1 MLFIYLTYLKSKN
14 ERQEE
19 LTKSPVLHGH
29 GLFRM
34 DLVAPCRDT
43 ESLGDLLRDMADICA
58 SFKDAVVTG
67 APSWDEAGTA
77 AFSGD
82 LAGTSTSSAVA
93 VDTGASSWDEAGISA
108 FV

>member
-1 MLFIYLTYLKSKN
+1 MLFIYLTYLKIKN

-19 LTKSPVLHGH
+19 LTESTVFYGH
-29 GLFRM
+29 DLFRV

-43 ESLGDLLRDMADICA
+43 WYMAGIGA
-58 SFKDAVVTG
+58 SFLG
-67 APSWDEAGTA
+67 WDKAGTST
-77 AFSGD
+77 FSGD

-93 VDTGASSWDEAGISA
+93 VDTAASSWDEAGTGA